1 MRPIIFLLFSC
12 LLISSCST
20 TQSVTGGKSKKVESV
35 FSPDQL
41 LERGVKSYFEG
52 NYTLAE
58 KDLLT
63 VTRLVPNDAMAWFR
77 LGNLYSRQQQL
88 DEAAAAYQQALVRQ
102 SNLFKAW
109 HNLGVVQMRLA
120 QRHFLQLQD
129 RAPNDSPLKQR
140 GRFYNQ
146 QIDTLLAGPATANH
160 EANIDD

>member
-1 MRPIIFLLFSC
+1 MRQLIFLLTAC
-12 LLISSCST
+12 LLVAGCSIVPSVNPG
-20 TQSVTGGKSKKVESV
+20 QSNRTESV

-52 NYTLAE
+52 NYALAE

-63 VTRLVPNDAMAWFR
+63 VTRLVPKDAMAWFR

-88 DEAAAAYQQALVRQ
+88 DNAAAAYQKALVRQ
-102 SNLFKAW
+102 GNLFKAW

-120 QRHFLQLQD
+120 QRHFQRLQD
-129 RAPNDSPLKQR
+129 RAPHDSPLKQR

-146 QIDTLLAGPATANH
+146 QIDALLAGPTTENR